1 MAKAPSSDMLA
12 RLKGILA
19 FFIGIF
25 GAMAI
30 LGVFFKI
37 LKLDHYQFFMKVG
50 FIGEAAAFVTM
61 GVFELMGALTTKASR
76 PSSQP
81 APVLHSKTAVREMET
96 RIKSEVDSLFLALGE
111 DVKRFQVE
119 VRELAAE
126 MELARTTIH
135 GMRAEL
141 DSVASGSLARDAG
154 VLGSGMSQLG
164 DEMRGAGSTV
174 QRIRGELEEM
184 ANRFSYFNRGPGR
197 AGDRVA
203 QPPTRVKE
211 GATGK
216 VKKIAANA

>member
-1 MAKAPSSDMLA
+1 MLA

-37 LKLDHYQFFMKVG
+37 LKLEHYELFMKVG

-61 GVFELMGALTTKASR
+61 GVLELMGAMSTKAL
-76 PSSQP
+76 SSQRSTS
-81 APVLHSKTAVREMET
+81 AGHSQTAVREMEQ

-119 VRELAAE
+119 VRELGAE

-141 DSVASGSLARDAG
+141 DSVASGQLARDAS

-164 DEMRGAGSTV
+164 AEMRGAGSTV
-174 QRIRGELEEM
+174 ERIRAELEDM
-184 ANRFSYFNRGPGR
+184 AQRFALFNTGAARSRDR
-197 AGDRVA
+197 AA
-203 QPPTRVKE
+203 QPSPRLKDGSHPTR
-211 GATGK
+211 
-216 VKKIAANA
+216 VKKIAANG

>member
-1 MAKAPSSDMLA
+1 MARTSSPDRLA

-37 LKLDHYQFFMKVG
+37 LKLDNYEFFMKVG
-50 FIGEAAAFVTM
+50 FVGEAAAFVTM
-61 GVFELMGALTTKASR
+61 GVIELMGSLTVKAAPIQKLTSVG
-76 PSSQP
+76 QP
-81 APVLHSKTAVREMET
+81 KTAVRDMEE

-111 DVKRFQVE
+111 DVRRFQLE

-141 DSVASGSLARDAG
+141 DKVASGQLAHDAG
-154 VLGSGMSQLG
+154 ILGTGMRQLG
-164 DEMRGAGSTV
+164 GEMRGAGSTV
-174 QRIRGELEEM
+174 QRIRAELESM
-184 ANRFSYFNRGPGR
+184 AERFVQFNRGPSR
-197 AGDRVA
+197 AGDRSA
-203 QPPTRVKE
+203 MPPGRGND
-211 GATGK
+211 GAPPPR
-216 VKKIAANA
+216 VKKIAANG